1 MGTLSEH
8 TGKGNPIELSRQ
20 REETKER
27 MYSVLQQFE
36 VLPSRFDRFLFQ
48 YIYVYLLGLFFLGQL
63 LLLIEFLIGNLQ
75 VEQVLVTGIGIN
87 MPPVVVAILVFWR
100 FNVWRWQTPH
110 TLRDLMEQK
119 RIALPDGNA
128 DPSYLRFLAHY
139 REALAS
145 PKQYI
150 LSGFLMLLYGILT
163 AYTIV
168 GHLSSGLP
176 TNLTTILVVSSLL
189 NGLLWVGAFYGFGI
203 MIWDIYVSGWYIRK
217 LVQAFQLSIEPFH
230 PDECGGL
237 SLLGNFCFS
246 LGSPPMIA
254 SGILIGYIIFALVK
268 YVPTLNGSIMNVAY
282 LAASV
287 VLPLLF
293 LLLFSIP
300 GIVFAFI
307 LPLRDIHRNMV
318 SESKA
323 NENRYFTSTKA
334 LREQIQ
340 ALLDTHQIEAAKAV
354 QEERALVEALYTPYP
369 TWPFHA
375 HSKISSTMLEV
386 GGSLLIGLLT
396 AAIVEYFLPAILTPF
411 IHTP

>member
-1 MGTLSEH
+1 
-8 TGKGNPIELSRQ
+8 
-20 REETKER
+20 
-27 MYSVLQQFE
+27 
-36 VLPSRFDRFLFQ
+36 
-48 YIYVYLLGLFFLGQL
+48 
-63 LLLIEFLIGNLQ
+63 
-75 VEQVLVTGIGIN
+75 
-87 MPPVVVAILVFWR
+87 
-100 FNVWRWQTPH
+100 
-110 TLRDLMEQK
+110 
-119 RIALPDGNA
+119 
-128 DPSYLRFLAHY
+128 
-139 REALAS
+139 
-145 PKQYI
+145 
-150 LSGFLMLLYGILT
+150 
-163 AYTIV
+163 
-168 GHLSSGLP
+168 
-176 TNLTTILVVSSLL
+176 
-189 NGLLWVGAFYGFGI
+189 
-203 MIWDIYVSGWYIRK
+203 
-217 LVQAFQLSIEPFH
+217 
-230 PDECGGL
+230 
-237 SLLGNFCFS
+237 
-246 LGSPPMIA
+246 MIA

-268 YVPTLNGSIMNVAY
+268 YVPTLNGSTMNVAY

-323 NENRYFTSTKA
+323 NENRYFTRTKA

-340 ALLDTHQIEAAKAV
+340 ALLDTHQVEAAKAV